1 MTYKDWEKR
10 LKRFLKRLPADE
22 QEAALG
28 YYKEMFNDKTDA
40 GVSPEDILEE
50 FGSPKSCAE
59 RILTENGLP
68 TPSLKKAIG
77 WWVAISF
84 LTLILVLPIYASLFA
99 VIISL
104 GAVAFSG
111 GVTTVAGALYAVASP
126 FFALNGIGFWGVIS
140 HMGIGFAAVG
150 IGALLAL
157 GFFLATKYLY
167 KWTIQSLVFIYKR
180 R

>member
-40 GVSPEDILEE
+40 GVSPEKILEE

-68 TPSLKKAIG
+68 TPSLKKSIG
-77 WWVAISF
+77 WWIAISF
-84 LTLILVLPIYASLFA
+84 LTLLLILPIYASLFA

-111 GVTTVAGALYAVASP
+111 GVSAIAGALYSVASP
-126 FFALNGIGFWGVIS
+126 FFAFMGFDFWGIIS

-150 IGALLAL
+150 VGVLLAF
-157 GFFLATKYLY
+157 GFFFATKYLY